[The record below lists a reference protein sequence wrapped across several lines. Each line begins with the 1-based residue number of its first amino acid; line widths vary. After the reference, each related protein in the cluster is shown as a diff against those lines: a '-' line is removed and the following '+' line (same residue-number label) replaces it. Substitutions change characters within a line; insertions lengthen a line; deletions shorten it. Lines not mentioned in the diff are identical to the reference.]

1 MFGALDISTS
11 ALVANRTRLNVI
23 SANMANQYSVQNA
36 EGEYA
41 PYRRRV
47 PIFAAGDP
55 ARGNSAGVHVREI
68 ELDPSPFRKKYQPG
82 HQFADAEGYV
92 EYPNIDPAIE
102 QVNALEASR
111 AYEANI
117 TAAEATK
124 SMMNAAMRLLA

>member
-23 SANMANQYSVQNA
+23 AANMANQFSIENSD
-36 EGEYA
+36 GEYA
-41 PYRRRV
+41 PYQRRI

-55 ARGNSAGVHVREI
+55 ARGASAGVHVREI
-68 ELDPSPFRKKYQPG
+68 ELDPAPFRKKYEPG
-82 HQFADAEGYV
+82 HKFADADGYV

-102 QVNALEASR
+102 QINALEASR

-117 TAAEATK
+117 TAVEATK
-124 SMMNAAMRLLA
+124 SMLNAAMRLLA